1 MISAGVSMADRDN
14 RTDAEMLRE
23 GDDVAYAARQ
33 RNRKEAEERENVEN
47 ARQREERNQGTHS
60 GDWGD
65 SW

>member
-1 MISAGVSMADRDN
+1 MISAGVSMADRDY
-14 RTDAEMLRE
+14 RTVAEMLRE
-23 GDDVAYAARQ
+23 GDDEAYAARQ